1 MKAEGMTAGAVDL
14 LLLVPRDGFGV
25 LGLEFKTQVK
35 GSRQTPAQKQ
45 WQKSFEQVGN
55 KYVLVR
61 TLNEAITAV
70 QNYLDK

>member
-1 MKAEGMTAGAVDL
+1 MAEI
-14 LLLVPRDGFGV
+14 
-25 LGLEFKTQVK
+25 
-35 GSRQTPAQKQ
+35 
-45 WQKSFEQVGN
+45 FEQVGN

>member
-1 MKAEGMTAGAVDL
+1 MFCSFL
-14 LLLVPRDGFGV
+14 FLVKRFNILFPSVEMQATNR
-25 LGLEFKTQVK
+25 L
-35 GSRQTPAQKQ
+35 SI
-45 WQKSFEQVGN
+45 GN